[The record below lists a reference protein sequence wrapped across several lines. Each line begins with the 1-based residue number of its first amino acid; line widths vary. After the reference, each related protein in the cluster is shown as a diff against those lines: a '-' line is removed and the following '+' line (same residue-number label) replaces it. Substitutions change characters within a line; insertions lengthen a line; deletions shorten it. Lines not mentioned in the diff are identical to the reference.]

1 MTDHTSTP
9 WRVDE
14 PGLWIVADN
23 VPKGPMHVADV
34 RGWGYLTGAGYGA
47 LGLKSGDALAIQ
59 RANAAFIVRAVNAHN
74 ALVDALKEAQPF
86 IDNAP
91 TDTARLSLDI
101 REALSLAGEIQLDPP
116 GCVSA

>member
-1 MTDHTSTP
+1 MTAQLPRELTA
-9 WRVDE
+9 DE
-14 PGLWIVADN
+14 WIIHDDGSCIRDDN
-23 VPKGPMHVADV
+23 DF
-34 RGWGYLTGAGYGA
+34 L
-47 LGLKSGDALAIQ
+47 LATVHSMRDRSAHAI
-59 RANAAFIVRAVNAHN
+59 AAEMAKRWNAHN